1 MAALL
6 SSSMAKLN
14 QSNTHLKPSNFEVKD
29 RSRRLRGDEQST
41 ETGEDYLACIFALI
55 EEKGYARVAAVAE
68 SLSVAEPS
76 ASVMIKRLAQKGYL
90 KHEKYRGF
98 TLTETGHAMAR
109 DVHARRRIL
118 TTFLQSLGLPKGV
131 IQHDVHG
138 LEHHLSKQTFEQLR
152 LFVQAHGVQ
161 NPFDQSK

>member
-1 MAALL
+1 MKSANLQGEGRDHGL
-6 SSSMAKLN
+6 G
-14 QSNTHLKPSNFEVKD
+14 
-29 RSRRLRGDEQST
+29 GDNRST

-55 EEKGYARVAAVAE
+55 EEKGYARVADVAE

-131 IQHDVHG
+131 IQRDVHG
-138 LEHHLSKQTFEQLR
+138 LEHHLSKQTFEQLK